1 MSRDEILRYFANKYI
16 WWKLPYDVM
25 ETPERIVAQAMRY
38 ANSDELS
45 LLWKIK
51 RICCAPLIMRSAA
64 GLTSFWSLV
73 LDFSQKIYPGED
85 YGVIKLD
92 KNISNE

>member
-1 MSRDEILRYFANKYI
+1 
-16 WWKLPYDVM
+16 
-25 ETPERIVAQAMRY
+25 
-38 ANSDELS
+38 
-45 LLWKIK
+45 
-51 RICCAPLIMRSAA
+51 MRSAA

>member
-25 ETPERIVAQAMRY
+25 ETPERIVAQAMCY
-38 ANSDELS
+38 ADIDEFA

-51 RICCAPLIMRSAA
+51 
-64 GLTSFWSLV
+64 
-73 LDFSQKIYPGED
+73 ED
-85 YGVIKLD
+85 MLRALNNAQCG
-92 KNISNE
+92 

>member
-38 ANSDELS
+38 ADLDEFV
-45 LLWKIK
+45 LLWKVKEDMIQALNNAQCGWFDEK
-51 RICCAPLIMRSAA
+51 SWN
-64 GLTSFWSLV
+64 FWRLV
-73 LDFSQKIYPGED
+73 LDLSKKDLPKRGFMQ
-85 YGVIKLD
+85 
-92 KNISNE
+92 